1 MIKFFFFFGQLFV
14 LSFFLVFLVSI
25 LLCVTLLVC
34 KQKRPKVHNASYF
47 CKPCVDKKA
56 RKVKLKNEKHAH
68 HPPNLILSCFL
79 PAFHLLFFIQQA
91 LSPHHTHNEEAKSQ
105 QISFFFFSY
114 KIHIPGINKTQFVST
129 TSSSYPP
136 PCLSICQTI
145 TSLSLELMKTTFRRK
160 K

>member
-79 PAFHLLFFIQQA
+79 PAFCTNTCYFSFSRPSHRTTHTMKKQNHSRFPSSSSLTKYIYRGLTKHNLCQQPLLHIHLLVFQYVRLLRVFHW
-91 LSPHHTHNEEAKSQ
+91 S
-105 QISFFFFSY
+105 
-114 KIHIPGINKTQFVST
+114 
-129 TSSSYPP
+129 
-136 PCLSICQTI
+136 
-145 TSLSLELMKTTFRRK
+145 
-160 K
+160 